1 MNYTFKIKI
10 IEDTINSDPSL
21 VDTEAIKKIYRH
33 DYSVELESISSI
45 GFGEARTYGVN
56 YGTMGN
62 DFMMVNF
69 KCQEEGGT
77 LIDGRVLVIQYVLVS
92 KKGMDLEDLVQ
103 ADFNAWEIEY
113 LMMNDDISEENK
125 AWLKLR

>member
-1 MNYTFKIKI
+1 MNYTFKMKS
-10 IEDTINSDPSL
+10 IEDAMNSDPSL

-33 DYSVELESISSI
+33 DYGVELESISSI

-92 KKGMDLEDLVQ
+92 KTGMDLEDLVQ